1 MGNRLGKSETVEG
14 LKRARTPGK
23 PWEVNMES
31 AAFCCDIQAMSNSER
46 ERYQELR
53 GRLQKAI
60 EETKELESGY
70 AFRLGRAAVSLMEV
84 AEWVDKERKCCPFF
98 DFEIAVERDGGPVWL
113 TLRGREGVKPFMR
126 MEFGAL

>member
-1 MGNRLGKSETVEG
+1 MEVLAS
-14 LKRARTPGK
+14 ARTPGK
-23 PWEVNMES
+23 QWEVNMES
-31 AAFCCDIQAMSNSER
+31 TAFCCDIQAMSNSER
-46 ERYQELR
+46 ERHQELR
-53 GRLQKAI
+53 ERWEKAM

-70 AFRLGRAAVSLMEV
+70 AFRLASAAVSLMEV

-98 DFEIAVERDGGPVWL
+98 DFEIALERDGGPVWL